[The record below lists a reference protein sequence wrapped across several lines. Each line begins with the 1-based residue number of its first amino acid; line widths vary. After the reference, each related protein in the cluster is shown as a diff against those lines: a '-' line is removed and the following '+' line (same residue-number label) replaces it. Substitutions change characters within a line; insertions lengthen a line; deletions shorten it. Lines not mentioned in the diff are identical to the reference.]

1 MNAMMEDIRN
11 SITCKVCFRL
21 LYEPFTIAC
30 GHTYCYSCLNEWFDR
45 NEDRRKTCP
54 DCRAVVKQPPAPAYT
69 IKGITQIYLQHP
81 EHLPEGE
88 TKAQHEELA
97 AQEQAIVDVDKSNT
111 EAGGL
116 FRGVFNGNNR
126 PAPILDDGI
135 ERCPFCTWE
144 LEPGDGPLCPRC
156 GQEHDV
162 DSDDVSEPYTVTDT
176 SEGGGHHHHHDH
188 PELDEEV
195 DEDDMY
201 DDEVFAALQNG
212 PLGLGEGGPYDDDF
226 HGAGNEP
233 YYISSGGDS
242 ENESVRI
249 IGARQRAQQRQAQQ
263 PHIHHHHHH
272 HHHIHGSHSPVPSDM
287 AEFSPVGSDTE
298 DRWTLQ
304 RRGRPIIIE
313 DEDDESGDS
322 EGNDHEDRLGRW
334 TIPGQRRHRGARI
347 GPNGSD
353 HEDRPGRWTIEEEDD
368 ESGDSEDDE
377 ETDSIGSLRDF
388 LADEEE
394 GRSERGSSSASNSM
408 DEEEELEEEDRAI
421 DNSNAGEESVAPF
434 SDEASLQSGYSANS
448 TVIPELTPHQRRAY
462 QDAMSR
468 HIQRNQRVRRPWDDE
483 DPEAVEDLLQ
493 DMRDDGLHYRNEE
506 EMVDDLFGAYTDE
519 ETDILSRLHGTDR
532 GSEDPEG
539 YWTADANALRRMDE
553 EGEDEDDED
562 EDEDE
567 DDSEDE
573 APIRRVR

>member
-1 MNAMMEDIRN
+1 MDDIRS

-54 DCRAVVKQPPAPAYT
+54 DCRAIVKQAPAPAYT

-116 FRGVFNGNNR
+116 FRGVFDRPNR

-156 GQEHDV
+156 GQEHDAG
-162 DSDDVSEPYTVTDT
+162 SDDDSEAFTGTE
-176 SEGGGHHHHHDH
+176 SEGEGHHHHHHHDH

-201 DDEVFAALQNG
+201 DDEVFTALQHG
-212 PLGLGEGGPYDDDF
+212 PLGLGEGGPFDDGF
-226 HGAGNEP
+226 HDAGNEP

-249 IGARQRAQQRQAQQ
+249 IGARQRAQQRQAQP

-272 HHHIHGSHSPVPSDM
+272 HHHHGSHSPVPADM
-287 AEFSPVGSDTE
+287 AEFSPLGSDTE

-304 RRGRPIIIE
+304 RRGRPVIVE
-313 DEDDESGDS
+313 DEDDESGGSEDS
-322 EGNDHEDRLGRW
+322 DHEDRPGRW
-334 TIPGQRRHRGARI
+334 TIGRRRRGPLI

-353 HEDRPGRWTIEEEDD
+353 HEDRPGRWTIDDEDD
-368 ESGDSEDDE
+368 EDDEDSE
-377 ETDSIGSLRDF
+377 GSLRDF
-388 LADEEE
+388 LADDEE

-408 DEEEELEEEDRAI
+408 DEEEELDEEERLSNAGEI
-421 DNSNAGEESVAPF
+421 SNAGEESVAPF

-448 TVIPELTPHQRRAY
+448 TAIPELTPHQRRAY
-462 QDAMSR
+462 QEVMSR
-468 HIQRNQRVRRPWDDE
+468 HIQRNHRARRPWDDE

-493 DMRDDGLHYRNEE
+493 DLRDDGLNYRNEG
-506 EMVDDLFGAYTDE
+506 EMVDDLFGAYDDERSSQPRLYDTD
-519 ETDILSRLHGTDR
+519 L
-532 GSEDPEG
+532 GSED
-539 YWTADANALRRMDE
+539 DRDMALVRRRRRVDD
-553 EGEDEDDED
+553 EGEEEED
-562 EDEDE
+562 EEDE

-573 APIRRVR
+573 APIRRIR